1 MVQAKARTY
10 LKMVQSM
17 GKEVKNPIDGNVA
30 PKPLRLLI
38 AEDSQN
44 DADLLIRE
52 LKRGGFDP
60 IWKRVESACTMENA
74 LDAESWD
81 LIISDY
87 KMPNFSGLDALHL
100 LQKKN
105 IDIPFIISSGT
116 IGEEM
121 AVSIMKAGA
130 SDYIMKDNLSRLA
143 SAVERELR
151 EAEVRKSRKKADEKL
166 IKSETLFRTLTSM
179 TPTGI
184 YLTDPKGNCIYANEK
199 WLEMAGMTLDEA
211 LGGGWIKALHP
222 DDRDNVIS
230 SWNKMVESNGRWSLE
245 YRFRTPSGKS
255 TTMLGLAAEMRDENG
270 NITGYVGTNIDITE
284 RKRAEESLYR
294 SEQEYR
300 TLADN
305 LPDVIAR
312 FDRQFRHVY
321 VNRHIE
327 SVTKLHVSD
336 FIGRT
341 NRDLKMPEDL
351 VSLWEQSIR
360 RVFDTG
366 QIARIEFDV
375 PSTSGIM
382 SFESR
387 LVPEFSSDGT
397 VKSVMS
403 IARDI
408 TERKHLEE
416 RLRQSEKMEAI
427 GQLAGGIAHDFNN
440 QLAGIMGYAEML
452 VARLDDKNLREYAE
466 NIFRASRRAADLT
479 RNMLAFSRKGKYLT
493 VPVNVHTLIEEVISI
508 LTHSIDKKIEIK
520 RKLSASPAMINGDPT
535 QLQNALLNLA
545 INARDA
551 ISGQGEIIFITENI
565 SMNEVFD
572 NEDVKNTIKG
582 PYMKICVSDNGVGMD
597 KDTINH
603 IFEPFYTT
611 KDIGKGTGMGLASVY
626 GTVKNH
632 NGVVKV
638 DSKPGKGSVF
648 SLYFP
653 VLEDA
658 VANEEV
664 KSESV
669 KNLHGLRILL
679 VEDEQIVSDMVASML
694 RSLGHKVIACY
705 DGIEAVEFYRKSSKS
720 IDIVILDM
728 VMPKM
733 SGKEAFI
740 TLKDINPGI
749 RVILSSGYSIDGDA
763 QSIIDAGAKAF
774 IQKPFNMKDL
784 SKCIE
789 DALSEDIE

>member
-1 MVQAKARTY
+1 
-10 LKMVQSM
+10 M